1 MTQKI
6 LFLDRDGP
14 VNIVGPKGFVCSPQH
29 FHLTDG
35 ITEVCQAAQ
44 EKGYKIVV
52 ITNQTGVGLGD
63 YTEDD
68 MHAVHACM
76 TQKLEQNGV
85 HISDIVYSLTPESP
99 YRKPSPLMFLK
110 IKEKYNLS
118 DSDMWTSVAIGDRQ
132 KDALAALRAG
142 VGRIVYYQTDQ
153 ILNEAGDI
161 VSCTPRD
168 TAKEIHGLTL
178 EFQKLVIFGALT
190 HPDPS
195 QHAPQTPCFIRHC
208 RPHLWITSHLKP
220 VRDRL

>member
-14 VNIVGPKGFVCSPQH
+14 INIVGPKGFVCSPQH
-29 FHLTDG
+29 FHLTEG
-35 ITEVCQAAQ
+35 ITDVCQGAQ

-63 YTEDD
+63 YTEAE
-68 MHAVHACM
+68 MHAVHAHM
-76 TQKLEQNGV
+76 TQTFEQHGV
-85 HISDIVYSLTPESP
+85 HVSDIVYSLTPQSP

-118 DSDMWTSVAIGDRQ
+118 DSDMWASVAIGDRQ

-153 ILNEAGDI
+153 VLNETGDI
-161 VSCTPRD
+161 VSRLPHD
-168 TAKEIHGLTL
+168 TAKEIQGLTR
-178 EFQKLVIFGALT
+178 EFQKLVIFGSLT
-190 HPDPS
+190 PPEKP
-195 QHAPQTPCFIRHC
+195 QHTSDEPCLIGHH
-208 RPHLWITSHLKP
+208 RPHLWITPRLKP